1 MSDKVTRMTLSR
13 KSKKWINDLELPL
26 TLTTDTTI
34 NITQSRQNS
43 DVCRSQAFDYGRMRR
58 KGYGEFANIL
68 Y

>member
-43 DVCRSQAFDYGRMRR
+43 DVCRSQVFDYGRMRR